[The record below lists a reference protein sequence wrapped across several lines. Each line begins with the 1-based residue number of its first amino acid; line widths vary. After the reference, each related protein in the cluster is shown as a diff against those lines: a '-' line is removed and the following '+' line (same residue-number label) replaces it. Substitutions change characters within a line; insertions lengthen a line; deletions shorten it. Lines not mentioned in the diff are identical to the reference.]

1 MAVVEESIS
10 KILSILSH
18 PIRRKILRYIGDKGE
33 QSFTELMKALKID
46 TGKMSFHMKSLRE
59 LLEQTPSGK
68 YKLSNSG
75 HKALEL
81 ISDLE
86 DWAIT
91 GEIKSSKEAY
101 CYATLTQRSIAFFI
115 DFSLALIVFLLPSV
129 ITNFFLSGMI
139 EGFTL
144 DFNFILFL
152 ALFWLYLTLLEGFSG
167 QSLGKVAIRLKVI
180 RVDGK
185 DMSYENSA
193 IRNIGK
199 CFLLPL
205 DLIAG
210 HQLKNKRFLR
220 YFDKFA
226 GTTVVDLL
234 ATSRKSDDSCEKEQ

>member
-1 MAVVEESIS
+1 MAVIEESIS

-75 HKALEL
+75 QKALEI

-86 DWAIT
+86 FWAIS
-91 GEIKSSKEAY
+91 GEIKSSKDAF
-101 CYATLTQRSIAFFI
+101 CYATFLQRSIAFFI
-115 DFSLALIVFLLPSV
+115 DLSLALIVFLLPTF

-139 EGFTL
+139 EGFSL
-144 DFNFILFL
+144 DFNFVLFL
-152 ALFWLYLTLLEGFSG
+152 ALFWSYLTLLEGFSG

-185 DMSYENSA
+185 DMSYENAA

-210 HQLKNKRFLR
+210 HQLQNKRFLR

-234 ATSRKSDDSCEKEQ
+234 ATSRKSEDSCENIQ